1 MFREFRTSAMVQ
13 ETLASLG
20 IPFQANFAGTTGVV
34 ATIGTGEGPVVA
46 LRADMDALPITEETD
61 VPFKSRHPGA
71 MHACGHD
78 AHTAMLLAAARIL
91 QERSRAGTLGGTV
104 RLIFQPAE
112 EGGAGGKRM
121 VDGGALKG
129 ASAAFALHVSPKIP
143 AGYVGSRPGMLLAGS
158 GRFNATVWGKGGH
171 AAMPQFAADPI
182 LAAAHIVSSL
192 QAIVSRETDPFASR
206 VVSVTQFHGGS
217 ADNVIPDTVTL
228 RGTYRATTK
237 DGLADLER
245 RIADI
250 IDMQAR
256 VFGCRGGVDYGMM
269 DANVQA
275 AADADGG
282 ADASAAAG
290 ASASDEQ
297 FLSQGRADA

>member
-1 MFREFRTSAMVQ
+1 MAHGCFLHSSVIVSA
-13 ETLASLG
+13 APS
-20 IPFQANFAGTTGVV
+20 P
-34 ATIGTGEGPVVA
+34 
-46 LRADMDALPITEETD
+46 
-61 VPFKSRHPGA
+61 
-71 MHACGHD
+71 
-78 AHTAMLLAAARIL
+78 
-91 QERSRAGTLGGTV
+91 GTLGGTV

-182 LAAAHIVSSL
+182 LAAAHIVSSF
-192 QAIVSRETDPFASR
+192 QAK
-206 VVSVTQFHGGS
+206 VVSVTQFNGGSAVNVIPDTVTLRGTYRATTKDGLADPDFHGGS

-250 IDMQAR
+250 IDTQAR
-256 VFGCRGGVDYGMM
+256 VFGCRGEVDYGMM
-269 DANVQA
+269 DANLQA
-275 AADADGG
+275 DAGADGG
-282 ADASAAAG
+282 GGDEATKAAESESEG
-290 ASASDEQ
+290 AALPTGVALHVVFVQ
-297 FLSQGRADA
+297 QYLSQGRAEA